1 MCPADSLLQRLGR
14 CYRKRNYEGTT
25 PNVLVYD
32 TGNGV
37 GSVYPDKL
45 IYDNSVKYIR
55 EFCNNLFTEE
65 EKIEYVDNVYSV
77 KALKDSKYCKE
88 LNDRLDMLERLT
100 HTSLSKEE
108 AMKKFREIISVS
120 VIDEDT
126 FCELL
131 KSGRFD
137 YLISQLHS
145 KDVANYRSSLDE
157 LMSYTIS
164 IDPNYVKI
172 KPDMKSIDSLVD
184 IHRIQSK
191 YEFNEDTLSG
201 KGLLDQSYKDTA
213 SNQL

>member
-1 MCPADSLLQRLGR
+1 
-14 CYRKRNYEGTT
+14 
-25 PNVLVYD
+25 
-32 TGNGV
+32 
-37 GSVYPDKL
+37 
-45 IYDNSVKYIR
+45 
-55 EFCNNLFTEE
+55 
-65 EKIEYVDNVYSV
+65 
-77 KALKDSKYCKE
+77 
-88 LNDRLDMLERLT
+88 
-100 HTSLSKEE
+100 
-108 AMKKFREIISVS
+108 MKKFREIISVS

-191 YEFNEDTLSG
+191 YESTRILFQG
-201 KGLLDQSYKDTA
+201 KDFWINHIKTPPATKYKEV
-213 SNQL
+213 